1 MKKCFLVL
9 VSLVLISNAAFAG
22 KDKAITTDQLPQ
34 AAQQLIKEYFANTE
48 VSYAKMETDVFD
60 KSYEVIFVNGC
71 KIEFDKKGEWKDV
84 DCKYA
89 EVPAGIIPS
98 KIQEFLTKRHSNAK
112 VLEID
117 KDKRDYELKLNNGIE
132 LRFDLKENFMGYD
145 D

>member
-1 MKKCFLVL
+1 MKRFFVVL

-22 KDKAITTDQLPQ
+22 KDKAITIDQLPQ
-34 AAQQLIKEYFANTE
+34 TAQQLIKKYFSNTE

-71 KIEFDKKGEWKDV
+71 KVEFDKKGEWKEV
-84 DCKYA
+84 NCKYA
-89 EVPAGIIPS
+89 EVPAGIVPS
-98 KIQEFLTKRHSNAK
+98 KIQEFLTKNHSNAK